1 MRRQP
6 RRRLHWLYLD
16 VLLAPSGRPSCP
28 LPPAPVVL
36 PNAPL
41 LPETSRTRTQTSS
54 NEIIFSPPVFALR
67 AATPAGK
74 LFSLVI
80 WKCCSLMNIME
91 SHWAAGHHLIC
102 ASAHKRCL

>member
-80 WKCCSLMNIME
+80 WKCC
-91 SHWAAGHHLIC
+91 
-102 ASAHKRCL
+102 